1 MASVESI
8 EECQFLVWQLDYFD
22 PQPPLS
28 LSFYKRE
35 LCFIC
40 EDGDVSVGVVKDLKI
55 KIKIIFLLQQVAS
68 FVSFVSTHLF
78 L

>member
-8 EECQFLVWQLDYFD
+8 ERQFLVWQLDYFD
-22 PQPPLS
+22 PQPTPLS
-28 LSFYKRE
+28 LSLYKRE

-40 EDGDVSVGVVKDLKI
+40 QNGDVSVDVVKDL